1 MMKVS
6 TPTLQMSAGGP
17 TTSPFNISGA
27 ARGREGE
34 QTAFISLLLELQ
46 IHLQKVFEALKTKLK
61 TFCFSSVTVTDWMV
75 RLALENV

>member
-27 ARGREGE
+27 
-34 QTAFISLLLELQ
+34 I
-46 IHLQKVFEALKTKLK
+46 KTKREMHACYYYCHKMYLYHME
-61 TFCFSSVTVTDWMV
+61 THDSPTIQICIISYLCSELYIYRALVFSF
-75 RLALENV
+75 